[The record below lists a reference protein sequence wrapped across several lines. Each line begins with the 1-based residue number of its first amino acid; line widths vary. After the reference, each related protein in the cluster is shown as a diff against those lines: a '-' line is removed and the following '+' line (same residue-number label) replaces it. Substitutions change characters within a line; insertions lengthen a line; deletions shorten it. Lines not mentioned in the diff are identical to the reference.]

1 MDIIDKKIL
10 KILSKDANT
19 TATEISNL
27 VNLSVPAVN
36 KRIFRMQKEGIID
49 YFTIVT
55 NPKMLDKTIT
65 AFVFIVMQ
73 YGDSIKS
80 LLEYSENE
88 PDVLECYSITGEYDY
103 ILKICAKD
111 IEALENKILNIK
123 NLKGV
128 IKSHTMISLMENKCV
143 PTVLPAMEEESDR
156 I

>member
-143 PTVLPAMEEESDR
+143 PTVLPAMEEEKDR